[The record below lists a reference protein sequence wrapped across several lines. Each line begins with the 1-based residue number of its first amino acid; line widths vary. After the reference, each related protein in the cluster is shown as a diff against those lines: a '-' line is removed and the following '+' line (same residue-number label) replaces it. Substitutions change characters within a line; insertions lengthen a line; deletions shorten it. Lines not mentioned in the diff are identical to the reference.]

1 MPCLR
6 CKLRSLYY
14 RLYRRLFLPIRSI
27 AGGIYIEDQVTA
39 TFIKDGNV
47 VKRIVG
53 PKIHNRWADGGL
65 DSVAHC
71 LRLGCGAAP
80 GLKIEYMRLGS
91 QCSDINLTPIDVD
104 KSTTNTD
111 PGGIGNVKATS
122 QWTLGPEIANI
133 CQVCLKTRSYTG
145 SGNIEAALY
154 NFGTQFTKPSGVDL
168 KIEWTVTL
176 SRA

>member
-1 MPCLR
+1 MTCMK

-27 AGGIYIEDQVTA
+27 AGEIYLEDQVTA
-39 TFIKDGNV
+39 TLIKDGKV
-47 VKRIVG
+47 IRRIVG
-53 PKIHNRWADGGL
+53 PKVHNRWKDGGL
-65 DSVAHC
+65 DSVANC
-71 LRLGCGAAP
+71 LRLGCSAAP

-104 KSTTNTD
+104 KGTANTD
-111 PGGIGNVKATS
+111 PGECQVKATAE
-122 QWTLGPEIANI
+122 WTLAPEIANI
-133 CQVCLKTRSYTG
+133 CQVSLKTRSYTG
-145 SGNIEAALY
+145 SGTIEVAIY
-154 NFGTQFTKPSGVDL
+154 NFGAQFTKPASVDL